1 MKETDV
7 LRRFLFDDLAVRG
20 EWLNL
25 TASWQAAK
33 QHHQYP
39 EAAMQK
45 LGEALATAALLSA
58 TIKFDGTLIL
68 QVQGEGIIKSMVAQ
82 STNNHEIRGWIRCA
96 DTVPDDSLQN
106 LLGEGYIALTIE
118 PKEGEPYQGIV
129 PLTGEHLAGA
139 VENHF
144 AQSEQLKTRLWLFA
158 NEHQAAGF
166 LIQELPSEKGEQ
178 DQEDWARIEALS
190 NTISE
195 EELLTLSCE
204 DILHRLFHEEQVRL
218 FAPEAVSFKCHC
230 SPEQVESTLLSL
242 GREAVNELLVEQDTI
257 VADCEFCSAK
267 YSFNK
272 ADVERIFAQNPVIKG
287 SETKH

>member
-45 LGEALATAALLSA
+45 LGEALAAAALLSA

-129 PLTGEHLAGA
+129 PLTASRPKESK
-139 VENHF
+139 VD
-144 AQSEQLKTRLWLFA
+144 STC
-158 NEHQAAGF
+158 
-166 LIQELPSEKGEQ
+166 SGEQ
-178 DQEDWARIEALS
+178 
-190 NTISE
+190 
-195 EELLTLSCE
+195 
-204 DILHRLFHEEQVRL
+204 
-218 FAPEAVSFKCHC
+218 
-230 SPEQVESTLLSL
+230 
-242 GREAVNELLVEQDTI
+242 
-257 VADCEFCSAK
+257 
-267 YSFNK
+267 
-272 ADVERIFAQNPVIKG
+272 
-287 SETKH
+287 